1 MAIHICLSRVYLKL
15 DIPQIEIQPARIRSS
30 TQKQK
35 QRAAELSELFRKK
48 SSNRQVSMI
57 RIIYSSGLDESA
69 SNSISNEI
77 EELKELGLGITPI
90 NHRKELGIVRAW
102 PPNQLEKLYVSTDG
116 NLIDLYDKVISLA
129 STHDVF
135 IVNLENVYHPKF
147 VRSLKNVYTVIV
159 SGDDPDSSDYCSRPF
174 VSAFDHA
181 FAWGVNFDAN
191 FKITEKFLEWG
202 AKKADWWPY
211 GVASDTYSPALTAQG
226 IYNGE
231 RDVDLVFV
239 GGLYPS
245 KLRRIAKIKKHLPQ
259 MKIYGNNWTFM
270 NLIKQ
275 RGGIRALSSGLFRV
289 KPLPANELV
298 PLYQRSKIGLN
309 VHLSYGPS
317 NIRTYQLPANGV
329 MQICDCPEGIGDVF
343 EIDKEIIVYHS
354 SAEAIELIDYYLE
367 NDQER
372 KKIAAAGFK
381 RVIKDYRR
389 IDTFSHALT
398 LVLEGMQDCGINS
411 LKDGTQIEEAKKILA
426 TNVRAG

>member
-1 MAIHICLSRVYLKL
+1 
-15 DIPQIEIQPARIRSS
+15 
-30 TQKQK
+30 
-35 QRAAELSELFRKK
+35 
-48 SSNRQVSMI
+48 MI
-57 RIIYSSGLDESA
+57 RVIYSLGLDKSA
-69 SNSISNEI
+69 SNSIPNEI
-77 EELKELGLGITPI
+77 EELKELGIEITPI
-90 NHRKELGIVRAW
+90 SHRKKLGIERAW
-102 PPNQLEKLYVSTDG
+102 TPNHLEKLYTMNDG
-116 NLIDLYDKVISLA
+116 NLIDLYDKVASLA
-129 STHDVF
+129 PSHDIFV
-135 IVNLENVYHPKF
+135 VNLENVYHPRF

-159 SGDDPDSSDYCSRPF
+159 SGDDPDSSDYCSKPF

-211 GVASDTYSPALTAQG
+211 GVTSDTYSPALTTHD
-226 IYNGE
+226 ICSNE
-231 RDVDLVFV
+231 RDIDLVFV

-245 KLRRIAKIKKHLPQ
+245 KLRRIAKIKHQFPQ
-259 MKIYGNNWTFM
+259 MKIFGNWTFM
-270 NLIKQ
+270 NLISQ
-275 RGGIRALSSGLFRV
+275 RGGIRALFSGLFRV
-289 KPLPANELV
+289 TPLPANKLV

-329 MQICDCPEGIGDVF
+329 MQISDCPEGIGDVF

-354 SAEAIELIDYYLE
+354 ATEAIELIDYYLE
-367 NDQER
+367 NDEER

-381 RVIKDYRR
+381 RAIRDYRR

-398 LVLEGMQDCGINS
+398 QMLEGMQDCGINS

-426 TNVRAG
+426 TNIRAG